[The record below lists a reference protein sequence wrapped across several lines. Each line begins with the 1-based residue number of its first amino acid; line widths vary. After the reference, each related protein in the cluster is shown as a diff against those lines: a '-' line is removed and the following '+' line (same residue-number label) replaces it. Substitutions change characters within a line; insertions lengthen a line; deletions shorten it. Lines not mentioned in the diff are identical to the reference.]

1 MQYFGAFAVIIDS
14 ERSSTIHHQE
24 LHVMTLEQE
33 HEFIQQAQKDPRAFV
48 HLYDHYFPR
57 IQAYVRYRVHNS
69 QDAEDLI
76 ADVFF
81 RAIRKLGRFKW
92 RHKGSF
98 AAWLFRIAHN
108 LVVDYY
114 RRHKRVALSFES
126 NDDLA
131 ELANC
136 ASLPEATLT
145 QQETFQQIR
154 ALIAMLSPRRQEIV
168 TLKFFGGLRNH
179 EIASILKLDERTVA
193 AHLSRGLRD
202 LQQRYAAQRR
212 SEATVEVAV

>member
-1 MQYFGAFAVIIDS
+1 
-14 ERSSTIHHQE
+14 
-24 LHVMTLEQE
+24 MTLEQE
-33 HEFIQQAQKDPRAFV
+33 HEYIQQAQKEPRAFV

-57 IQAYVRYRVHNS
+57 IHAYIRYRVHSS
-69 QDAEDLI
+69 QDAEDLV

-81 RAIRKLGRFKW
+81 KAIRNLGRFKW

-108 LVVDYY
+108 LIVDYY
-114 RRHKRVALSFES
+114 RQHERVAFLFES
-126 NDDLA
+126 GD
-131 ELANC
+131 ELTEPTNR
-136 ASLPEATLT
+136 ASLPEVILT
-145 QQETFQQIR
+145 QQETFQQVR
-154 ALIAMLSPRRQEIV
+154 ALIATLSPRRQEII
-168 TLKFFGGLRNH
+168 TLKFFGGLRNR

-202 LQQRYAAQRR
+202 LQRRYAVQRR